1 MTLRLEDLAVGDALP
16 SLDRIVTPEDV
27 KAYAGAGGDQNPLHQ
42 DDAFARSVGF
52 DGIVAHGMFT
62 MGHMAA
68 CVTRWAGEEAFV
80 TRIAAQFRAAV
91 FMQERITAAGRVR
104 EIDRGARSVTLD
116 LWVSLERDG
125 ATEFPIKR
133 GEATVHVPDPG

>member
-27 KAYAGAGGDQNPLHQ
+27 KAYADGGGDQNPLHQ

-80 TRIAAQFRAAV
+80 TRIAAQFRAPV

-104 EIDRGARSVTLD
+104 EIDRGARSMTLD

-125 ATEFPIKR
+125 VTEFPIKR